1 MPVSDGGSDFSGPC
15 SQKRIRGENQGG
27 LSGNRRL
34 AHGNPPHEGTQEILR
49 REGISFD
56 GMLARQ
62 VSEQDL
68 ADFNYIIAM
77 DAENIGSLRSMAG
90 FKNTSHIKRL
100 LDYVEDSD
108 LADVPDPYYTGNF
121 EEVCQLIK
129 SGCEHLLASIQKEKQ
144 L

>member
-1 MPVSDGGSDFSGPC
+1 
-15 SQKRIRGENQGG
+15 
-27 LSGNRRL
+27 
-34 AHGNPPHEGTQEILR
+34 
-49 REGISFD
+49 
-56 GMLARQ
+56 
-62 VSEQDL
+62 
-68 ADFNYIIAM
+68 
-77 DAENIGSLRSMAG
+77 MAG

-129 SGCEHLLASIQKEKQ
+129 TGCEQLLASIQKEKQ

>member
-1 MPVSDGGSDFSGPC
+1 M
-15 SQKRIRGENQGG
+15 
-27 LSGNRRL
+27 
-34 AHGNPPHEGTQEILR
+34 R
-49 REGISFD
+49 REGISFE

-68 ADFNYIIAM
+68 ADFDYIIAM